1 MESKTGK
8 KWRPPLLFALA
19 GLAAAAAFTAG
30 TGLLRPTE
38 ANPSALLDTVK
49 SNPAKA
55 ETLCQQLKTINAGG
69 LSVYSSTGLG
79 QVAASQGIT
88 TADAEIFV
96 TYVVGLYCPDV
107 T

>member
-19 GLAAAAAFTAG
+19 GLGAAAALTAG

-38 ANPSALLDTVK
+38 ANPSALLDAVK
-49 SNPAKA
+49 SNPAMA
-55 ETLCQQLKTINAGG
+55 EKLCQEFETINAGG
-69 LSVYSSTGLG
+69 DSVYSSTGLEK
-79 QVAASQGIT
+79 VAASQGIT

-107 T
+107 N

>member
-1 MESKTGK
+1 MA
-8 KWRPPLLFALA
+8 PALA
-19 GLAAAAAFTAG
+19 VRPGGFGCGGCLHRRNGAVAPHG
-30 TGLLRPTE
+30 SQPLR
-38 ANPSALLDTVK
+38 SSRYRQK
-49 SNPAKA
+49 QPAKA